1 MSVALVRMS
10 PGRPSRRRRR
20 LRVLVATTVVWTVL
34 FGWALV
40 LVRQAAPDPST
51 PAAATLLPATGGTPW
66 FADDASAHDPGEVA
80 AAPDFSIDTEGAL
93 SADGAFVDRF
103 SVDEQQAS
111 DASAY
116 VAGR

>member
-20 LRVLVATTVVWTVL
+20 LRVLVVTTVVWTVL

-40 LVRQAAPDPST
+40 LMRQAAPDPST

-66 FADDASAHDPGEVA
+66 FADDVSAYDSGEA
-80 AAPDFSIDTEGAL
+80 ATVPDFSIDTEGAL
-93 SADGAFVDRF
+93 SIDGAL
-103 SVDEQQAS
+103 VDEQQAS

>member
-10 PGRPSRRRRR
+10 PGRSSRRRRR
-20 LRVLVATTVVWTVL
+20 LRLLVATTVVWTVL

-40 LVRQAAPDPST
+40 RVRQAAPDPST
-51 PAAATLLPATGGTPW
+51 AAAAALLPATGGTPW
-66 FADDASAHDPGEVA
+66 FADEVPAYDPGEA
-80 AAPDFSIDTEGAL
+80 AATPDFSIDTEGAL
-93 SADGAFVDRF
+93 SAEGL